1 MSLYWHFF
9 AILPVRQGL
18 SCCIFPCRVIH
29 RCQGHREWEPDS
41 LVIVP
46 LCWPPTSSKSRANLF
61 GAAPSTQIHSF
72 ISFSKSVYHVWL
84 GSKSIEMEAQLR
96 HFGKPCQMQSDI
108 DLRVS
113 ALLPDAS
120 PFSGIS
126 KNTCQVFLQFGNL
139 NIFNLMK
146 RWKSLVYFSRCTK
159 KLAKAQLRIW
169 QSLSLEKTRYLKKAA
184 FFSDSLLSG
193 RDFTLRLTCS
203 FVHPAH
209 QSLRCWMPWTN
220 FHSFFCH

>member
-1 MSLYWHFF
+1 MAIQNWRFAVEQNIIKEFAGPFSLQLNFGVNLEKSVGFLGDNGELHKVSLYWHFF

-84 GSKSIEMEAQLR
+84 GSKSIEMEASQLR

-120 PFSGIS
+120 PFSVIS

-139 NIFNLMK
+139 NIFNLWK
-146 RWKSLVYFSRCTK
+146 DENRWSIFHVALSK
-159 KLAKAQLRIW
+159 KLAKR
-169 QSLSLEKTRYLKKAA
+169 
-184 FFSDSLLSG
+184 
-193 RDFTLRLTCS
+193 RDQNNW
-203 FVHPAH
+203 V
-209 QSLRCWMPWTN
+209 Q
-220 FHSFFCH
+220 